1 MSRIICNNCG
11 ELIDENLVQCPYC
24 KILFYDINTEDTVQN
39 LNKIG
44 LRIKEKD
51 KIMSCVIK
59 PETITLTQKSII
71 SQICHKHTEKDKLLS
86 FPTSIIAKIEAE
98 FDVIS
103 SDNNTLFTITT
114 NNEN

>member
-1 MSRIICNNCG
+1 MGRIICNNCG
-11 ELIDENLVQCPYC
+11 ELMDENLVQCPHC
-24 KILFYDINTEDTVQN
+24 KILFYDINAEDTVQN

-51 KIMSCVIK
+51 KIMSCIIK
-59 PETITLTQKSII
+59 PETIMLTQKDI
-71 SQICHKHTEKDKLLS
+71 SRIRHKHTVKDKLLS
-86 FPTSIIAKIEAE
+86 CHPSIIAKIEAE
-98 FDVIS
+98 FNVIS